1 MNQGIDYAQLGSKIK
16 EARISKGLTQDILAE
31 MVNCNTSHI
40 SNIENSH
47 TKVSLNILLSIA
59 NALDTTIDL
68 LLFDQYSNG
77 NIAVDSEINRYIS
90 KCDLETKH
98 QILRIIKAL

>member
-1 MNQGIDYAQLGSKIK
+1 MNQQLDYAKLGSNIK
-16 EARISKGLTQDILAE
+16 EARINKGLTQDMLAE

-47 TKVSLNILLSIA
+47 TKVSLNILLSIT

-68 LLFDQYSNG
+68 LLLEQYTNANLAIDNEILRYVSN
-77 NIAVDSEINRYIS
+77 S
-90 KCDLETKH
+90 DLETK
-98 QILRIIKAL
+98 QLILRIIKAL

>member
-1 MNQGIDYAQLGSKIK
+1 MNQQLDYAKLGSNIK
-16 EARISKGLTQDILAE
+16 EARINKGLTQDVLAE

-47 TKVSLNILLSIA
+47 TKVSLNILLSIT

-68 LLFDQYSNG
+68 LLFDQYTNT
-77 NIAVDSEINRYIS
+77 NLAIDNEIYRYIS
-90 KCDLETKH
+90 NSDLETK
-98 QILRIIKAL
+98 QLILRIIKAL